1 MVTIG
6 LVPPPNVGIP
16 IYSVPEDGGTVSV
29 CVEVVN
35 GNLAPGISVSVTF
48 NTVNGVATG
57 EFSREHKNV
66 GTDFMHIMHLQPHLT
81 LRMCPCLWSSMLEI
95 LMT

>member
-1 MVTIG
+1 VVTIG

-16 IYSVPEDGGTVSV
+16 IYSVPEDGGSVPV
-29 CVEVVN
+29 CVEVIS
-35 GNLAPGISVSVTF
+35 GNLGPGISVSVTF

-57 EFSREHKNV
+57 EFSRRHNNV
-66 GTDFMHIMHLQPHLT
+66 DTDFMHIMHLQPHLT

-95 LMT
+95 LTT